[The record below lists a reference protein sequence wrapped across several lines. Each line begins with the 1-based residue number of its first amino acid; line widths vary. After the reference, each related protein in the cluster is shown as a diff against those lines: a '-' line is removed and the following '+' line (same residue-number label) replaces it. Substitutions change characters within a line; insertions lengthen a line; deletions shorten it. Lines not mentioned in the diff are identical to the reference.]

1 MALSSI
7 WITVVSI
14 LATFDITKAVDEN
27 GNVIEPSYDYLSGL
41 IRSAMFFFFFRAQV
55 VLILSSVHHFL
66 SNVPSRHDRK
76 RQLPL
81 SREQPRVLSIFR

>member
-41 IRSAMFFFFFRAQV
+41 IRSVMSFFRAEV
-55 VLILSSVHHFL
+55 VLIPSSVHHFL

-81 SREQPRVLSIFR
+81 FREQPRVLSVFS

>member
-14 LATFDITKAVDEN
+14 LATFDISKAVDEN

-41 IRSAMFFFFFRAQV
+41 IRSAMFFFAHR
-55 VLILSSVHHFL
+55 SC
-66 SNVPSRHDRK
+66 
-76 RQLPL
+76 
-81 SREQPRVLSIFR
+81 